1 MITKLFEKS
10 LETLKQR
17 GADNAYDKGSFENGE
32 RSGAQIARVYNA
44 ITGQN
49 ISEADAWTFLQCL
62 KLVRMENQMRTGQG
76 DLLDT
81 AVDLLS
87 YTALKSEAVLNEH
100 RPAQVAQLVAGDVR
114 DNTPAAEY
122 ASMCGESVVFDTDN
136 ASPNAGD
143 GHDGATLKGCAA
155 RFSGCEPLGG
165 FPGAIPAAT
174 GFMKDPG
181 VFISSGLS
189 KIETGNHAVLSEDEN
204 ESTRKC

>member
-49 ISEADAWTFLQCL
+49 ISEADAFTFLQCL
-62 KLVRMENQMRTGQG
+62 KLVRMENQVRTGRG
-76 DLLDT
+76 DLMDT
-81 AVDLLS
+81 SIDLLS
-87 YTALKSEAVLNEH
+87 YTALKVEAVLNQN
-100 RPAQVAQLVAGDVR
+100 RPAQVAQLLAGDTAKS
-114 DNTPAAEY
+114 NTGGWASHTGPYIMGECGPTTSVPASY
-122 ASMCGESVVFDTDN
+122 VGRS
-136 ASPNAGD
+136 
-143 GHDGATLKGCAA
+143 
-155 RFSGCEPLGG
+155 EPLGG
-165 FPGAIPAAT
+165 FPGDIPAAT

-189 KIETGNHAVLSEDEN
+189 KIDTGNHAVLSEDKN
-204 ESTRKC
+204 ESTGKC